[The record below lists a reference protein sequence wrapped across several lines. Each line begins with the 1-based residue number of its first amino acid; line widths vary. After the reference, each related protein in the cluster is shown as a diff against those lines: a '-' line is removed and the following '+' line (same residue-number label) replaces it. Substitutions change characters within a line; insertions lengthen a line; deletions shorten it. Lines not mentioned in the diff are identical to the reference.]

1 MERPASQ
8 QWIQAL
14 DLLFIHPNFPAQF
27 GRLAQRFASDAR
39 YTVTAI
45 GDAAKVT
52 ANPVIPNV
60 RLLQYDP
67 PDEAGNDT
75 HAYVRS
81 FDGAVRR
88 GLAITRLLL
97 DEKLRGF
104 EPQAIYVH
112 PGWGDGLFLKDLFP
126 NAAVIGLLEYFYSPR
141 GADVG
146 FDPEYPLTLD
156 DIFRIRILNSVQLHA
171 LDGCDVHLSA
181 TAWQRA
187 CYPAAYHRHI
197 DVLHEGIDTRQVK
210 PNALAAIALPDGT
223 TLRAGDE
230 VLTYVSRGLEPYRG
244 FHVFMRALPAI
255 LEQRPE
261 CHVLI
266 AGNDRHY
273 YGRAAPDGQTW
284 REVMLREVGDRL
296 DMTRVHFTGQLPYE
310 DYLRVLQV
318 SRVHVYLT
326 YPFVLSWSLME
337 ALATGCVVI
346 GSDTEPVRE
355 VVTDGE
361 NGLLA
366 PFFDT
371 EALVQ
376 KTVSALANP
385 DVLLP
390 LRENARATIVDR
402 YDFDTCVYPRH
413 LALLARLQNH

>member
-1 MERPASQ
+1 
-8 QWIQAL
+8 L

-60 RLLQYDP
+60 RLLQYNP
-67 PDEAGNDT
+67 PDDAGNDT
-75 HAYVRS
+75 HAYVRP
-81 FDGAVRR
+81 FDSSVRR
-88 GLAITRLLL
+88 GLAITRVLL

-112 PGWGDGLFLKDLFP
+112 PGWGDGLFLKDIFP
-126 NAAVIGLLEYFYSPR
+126 NAVVIGLLEYFYSPR

-181 TAWQRA
+181 TAWQRS
-187 CYPAAYHRHI
+187 CYPAAFQPHI
-197 DVLHEGIDTRQVK
+197 EVLHEGIDTRQVK
-210 PNALAAIALPDGT
+210 PNALAHLTLPDGT

-244 FHVFMRALPAI
+244 FHCFMRALPAI
-255 LEQRPE
+255 LEQRPG

-273 YGRAAPDGQTW
+273 YGRAAPNGQTW
-284 REVMLREVGDRL
+284 REVMLREVSNKL
-296 DMTRVHFTGQLPYE
+296 DMTRVHFTGQLAYE

-355 VVTDGE
+355 MITDGE
-361 NGLLA
+361 NGLLV
-366 PFFDT
+366 PFFDK

-376 KTVSALANP
+376 KTVSALADP

>member
-1 MERPASQ
+1 
-8 QWIQAL
+8 
-14 DLLFIHPNFPAQF
+14 
-27 GRLAQRFASDAR
+27 
-39 YTVTAI
+39 
-45 GDAAKVT
+45 
-52 ANPVIPNV
+52 
-60 RLLQYDP
+60 
-67 PDEAGNDT
+67 
-75 HAYVRS
+75 
-81 FDGAVRR
+81 
-88 GLAITRLLL
+88 
-97 DEKLRGF
+97 
-104 EPQAIYVH
+104 
-112 PGWGDGLFLKDLFP
+112 
-126 NAAVIGLLEYFYSPR
+126 
-141 GADVG
+141 
-146 FDPEYPLTLD
+146 
-156 DIFRIRILNSVQLHA
+156 
-171 LDGCDVHLSA
+171 
-181 TAWQRA
+181 
-187 CYPAAYHRHI
+187 
-197 DVLHEGIDTRQVK
+197 
-210 PNALAAIALPDGT
+210 
-223 TLRAGDE
+223 
-230 VLTYVSRGLEPYRG
+230 
-244 FHVFMRALPAI
+244 
-255 LEQRPE
+255 
-261 CHVLI
+261 VLI